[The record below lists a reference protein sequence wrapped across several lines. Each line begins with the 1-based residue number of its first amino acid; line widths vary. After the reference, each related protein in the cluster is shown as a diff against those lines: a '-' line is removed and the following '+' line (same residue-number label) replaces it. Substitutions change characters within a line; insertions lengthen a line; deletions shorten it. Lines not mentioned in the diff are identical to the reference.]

1 MSGCRQAGGIRVRS
15 SAHLSGRARAFRWS
29 ASFWP
34 LCACSPA
41 RLEQPFRK
49 IQLVR
54 SPSSHRLGLMLEV
67 RNLTVSFDRFRAVDD
82 VSFSVR
88 PESGITALLG
98 PNGAGKTTTMRA
110 ITGALAPTS
119 GQIMVD
125 GIEAGTPEAQL
136 AIKRRIGYLPET
148 TPVYPEM
155 LVSEFIEFSGRARG
169 LRDHDLERAAR
180 NMVER
185 LELGSHF
192 YTPIGLLSKGFRQR
206 VALAATLLHDPQ
218 VIILDEP
225 TSGLDPNQIQSIR
238 SLIRELGKNRTLI
251 LSTHILQE
259 VDDICERA
267 IIINRGRIVADRPVA
282 ELKSS
287 NRHVLVARDAAVRG
301 IDLTDALKATG
312 LVQHV
317 HIEEDPADKAGSA
330 AADGWKRYVCSL
342 SAPPER
348 FFAAVRSQSWE
359 LREFAPVSRSLDEI
373 FRELTVA

>member
-1 MSGCRQAGGIRVRS
+1 
-15 SAHLSGRARAFRWS
+15 
-29 ASFWP
+29 
-34 LCACSPA
+34 
-41 RLEQPFRK
+41 
-49 IQLVR
+49 
-54 SPSSHRLGLMLEV
+54 MLEV

-82 VSFSVR
+82 VSFSVG

-110 ITGALAPTS
+110 ITGALAPS
-119 GQIMVD
+119 AGQVIVD
-125 GIEAGTPEAQL
+125 GIEASSPEAQL

-169 LRDHDLERAAR
+169 LRGDDLERAAR

-206 VALAATLLHDPQ
+206 VALAATLLHDPR

-238 SLIRELGKNRTLI
+238 SLIRELGKDRTLI

-259 VDDICERA
+259 VDDVCERA
-267 IIINRGRIVADRPVA
+267 VIINRGRIVADRPVA

-287 NRHVLVARDAAVRG
+287 NRHVIVARDRG
-301 IDLTDALKATG
+301 ATNADLSEALKATG
-312 LVQHV
+312 LVSQV
-317 HIEEDPADKAGSA
+317 AAEEDPAAG
-330 AADGWKRYVCSL
+330 AADGGWKRYVCSL
-342 SAPPER
+342 SAPPEK
-348 FFAAVRSQSWE
+348 FFEAVRSQSWE